1 MMAHPRDDKRFAE
14 RFSDLANA
22 LAAAAPLATRLRQDL
37 GERVQDAVVLEAA
50 IDRAVRAVRDL
61 RPKRGGSR

>member
-1 MMAHPRDDKRFAE
+1 MAQDPEKFAE
-14 RFSDLANA
+14 AFSNLTNA

-37 GERVQDAVVLEAA
+37 SERAEDALTLEAA

-61 RPKRGGSR
+61 RPGKGGSR